1 MAMMNES
8 AARPA
13 VLILNAY
20 GQFLRRPVF
29 EALDRAGFDALPA
42 SDLSE
47 AVGLARTKK
56 LGGIVVGL
64 NLKPGTSGE
73 VMESGLSLFA
83 RFLAEVGDPGFATRP
98 IVVTVTYRSS
108 SGVVEE
114 EAARHGVTN
123 PRLLASKAD
132 VLDPAFADAICEHFA
147 RGW

>member
-1 MAMMNES
+1 MMTDS
-8 AARPA
+8 VARPA

-20 GQFLRRPVF
+20 GEFLRRPVSD
-29 EALDRAGFDALPA
+29 ALDRAGFDVLAA
-42 SDLSE
+42 SDLNE
-47 AVGLARTKK
+47 AVELARTKK

-64 NLKPGTSGE
+64 NLKQGTSGE
-73 VMESGLSLFA
+73 VPESGLSLFA

-114 EAARHGVTN
+114 EAARHGVAN

-132 VLDPAFADAICEHFA
+132 VLDPAFAGVIREHFA